1 MLCSLYLE
9 KLIAIA
15 IVPPVRSQKKSSK
28 YYLETRAVCSI
39 TPSLKPKTP
48 VDNMEFLSPAYRERA
63 RLAMDYSA
71 NGLGGYIHTHTLDT
85 WLIEIHNIYYLSKTR
100 DEYIYYLGHCLKK

>member
-28 YYLETRAVCSI
+28 CYLETRAVCSI

-48 VDNMEFLSPAYRERA
+48 VDNMDFLSPVHRERA
-63 RLAMDYSA
+63 RLAMDYST

-85 WLIEIHNIYYLSKTR
+85 WFLSVMKV
-100 DEYIYYLGHCLKK
+100 DED

>member
-1 MLCSLYLE
+1 MLHQSVCSLYLE

-15 IVPPVRSQKKSSK
+15 ILPPVRSQKRSSK

-48 VDNMEFLSPAYRERA
+48 VDNMDFLSPAHRERA
-63 RLAMDYSA
+63 RVAMDYST
-71 NGLGGYIHTHTLDT
+71 NGLGGYIH
-85 WLIEIHNIYYLSKTR
+85 
-100 DEYIYYLGHCLKK
+100 YIPIP